1 MTCFFYFLDALKA
14 KKWNEVPAALR
25 HYVNTVITSIS
36 TAKNTLFPRHFILKD
51 AIDQLKEFLEETVGV
66 RRTIDFDFSNWSPSN
81 WLKRNLRLPKIFIPG
96 SLNYLLY

>member
-1 MTCFFYFLDALKA
+1 M
-14 KKWNEVPAALR
+14 PAALR

-36 TAKNTLFPRHFILKD
+36 TAKNTLFPQHFFLKD

-81 WLKRNLRLPKIFIPG
+81 WLKSNLRLPKVFIPG